1 MKKKRVEIDDLLNFL
16 KPYLIKTEGPTDSI
30 YIDNI
35 PDANNVSNTS
45 LDWINP
51 RKEHKQSIAENSIA
65 KILLVDESIKYS
77 KILSDNKKTLLYVY
91 NPRNIL
97 ALIAENFFI
106 NKHIPGIHSSAI
118 IDEDA
123 DIDPNAYIGPG
134 CVIGKAK
141 IGADT
146 KLIANVV
153 VYDDVTI
160 GERCLIQAGTIIGT
174 DGLGCSRDNE
184 GKLSKFP
191 HIGGVI
197 IGDNVEIGANSQ
209 IAKGSLSDTII
220 ENGCKLNGLCFIAH
234 NCHLHENVWITGNSM
249 LCGSVSVGKNTTIF
263 SSVIIRDQ
271 RTIGE
276 HVTIGMGA
284 VVTKNVPDGETW
296 IGNPAKKIIKDA

>member
-1 MKKKRVEIDDLLNFL
+1 MIMKKRRIDIEDLLNFL

-35 PDANNVSNTS
+35 PDPNNVSNTS

-51 RKEHKQSIAENSIA
+51 RKEDKQSIAESSIA
-65 KILLVDESIKYS
+65 KILLVDESIRYS
-77 KILSDNKKTLLYVY
+77 KILSANNKTLLYVY

-97 ALIAENFFI
+97 ALIVENFFT
-106 NKHIPGIHSSAI
+106 NKHIPGIHPSAI

-123 DIDPNAYIGPG
+123 IINSSAYIGPG
-134 CVIGKAK
+134 CVVGKAK

-146 KLIANVV
+146 VLTANVV
-153 VYDDVTI
+153 IYDDVTI
-160 GERCLIQAGTIIGT
+160 GQNCLIQAGVVIGT
-174 DGLGCSRDNE
+174 DGLGCSRDTE
-184 GKLSKFP
+184 GKLTKFP

-197 IGDNVEIGANSQ
+197 IGNDVEIGANSQ

-220 ENGCKLNGLCFIAH
+220 ENGCKLNGLCYVAH
-234 NCHLHENVWITGNSM
+234 NCHIHENVWISANA
-249 LCGSVSVGKNTTIF
+249 LLNGSVRIGKNTTIF
-263 SSVIIRDQ
+263 SGVIIRDQ

-276 HVTIGMGA
+276 NVTIGMGA

-296 IGNPAKKIIKDA
+296 IGNPAKEIIK